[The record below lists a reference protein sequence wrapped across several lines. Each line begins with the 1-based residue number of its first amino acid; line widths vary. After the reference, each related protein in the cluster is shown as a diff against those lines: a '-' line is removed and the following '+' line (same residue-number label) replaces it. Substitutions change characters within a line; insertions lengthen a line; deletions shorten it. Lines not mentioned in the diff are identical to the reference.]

1 MSLTMETKAKLIMNA
16 IKLDRSEIRLTR
28 ERIYTTV
35 SYIAAASFAIT
46 AFLVGPQLT
55 ERDPL
60 KISSLLVLMAII
72 DISLLI
78 VLWGLFLRYMADLR
92 GGQIILEK
100 RERML
105 YELQLNQK
113 AHEEALDI
121 FKALIDPKDR
131 PRIAHKELYW
141 VVIPVSCA
149 MFFKLSALFWILR
162 D

>member
-1 MSLTMETKAKLIMNA
+1 METKAKLIMNA
-16 IKLDRSEIRLTR
+16 IKLDQSEIRLAR

-60 KISSLLVLMAII
+60 KTASLLVLIAII
-72 DISLLI
+72 DVSLLA

-100 RERML
+100 REHML
-105 YELQLNQK
+105 YELQVNQK
-113 AHEEALDI
+113 ADQEALDI
-121 FKALIDPKDR
+121 FKALVDPKDR
-131 PRIAHKELYW
+131 PRIAHNELYW
-141 VVIPVSCA
+141 VLIAVSGA
-149 MFFKLSALFWILR
+149 MLFKLSALFWILR
-162 D
+162 N

>member
-46 AFLVGPQLT
+46 AFLAGPQLT

-100 RERML
+100 RDRIHGCHV
-105 YELQLNQK
+105 
-113 AHEEALDI
+113 AHGRVA
-121 FKALIDPKDR
+121 
-131 PRIAHKELYW
+131 
-141 VVIPVSCA
+141 
-149 MFFKLSALFWILR
+149 
-162 D
+162 

>member
-1 MSLTMETKAKLIMNA
+1 METKAKLIMNA

-60 KISSLLVLMAII
+60 KVASLLVLMAII
-72 DISLLI
+72 DISLLT

-92 GGQIILEK
+92 AVHCSSVKSTARFSFSLP
-100 RERML
+100 
-105 YELQLNQK
+105 
-113 AHEEALDI
+113 AA
-121 FKALIDPKDR
+121 ALIEVLTK
-131 PRIAHKELYW
+131 AQ
-141 VVIPVSCA
+141 SCA
-149 MFFKLSALFWILR
+149 
-162 D
+162 

>member
-1 MSLTMETKAKLIMNA
+1 METKAKLIMNA

-46 AFLVGPQLT
+46 AFLMGPQLT

-60 KISSLLVLMAII
+60 KVASLLVLMAII
-72 DISLLI
+72 DISLLT

-92 GGQIILEK
+92 GGQIILER

-113 AHEEALDI
+113 ADEEALDI

-131 PRIAHKELYW
+131 PRIAHNEFYW
-141 VVIPVSCA
+141 VLISVSCA
-149 MFFKLSALFWILR
+149 MLFKLSALFWMLR

>member
-1 MSLTMETKAKLIMNA
+1 METKAKLIMNA
-16 IKLDRSEIRLTR
+16 IKLDRSEIRLAR

-60 KISSLLVLMAII
+60 KTASLLVLIAII
-72 DISLLI
+72 DVSLLA

-100 RERML
+100 REYML
-105 YELQLNQK
+105 YELQVNQK
-113 AHEEALDI
+113 ADEEALDI
-121 FKALIDPKDR
+121 FRALVDRKDR
-131 PRIAHKELYW
+131 PRIAHNELYW
-141 VVIPVSCA
+141 VAIAVSGA
-149 MFFKLSALFWILR
+149 MLFKLSALFWILR
-162 D
+162 N

>member
-1 MSLTMETKAKLIMNA
+1 
-16 IKLDRSEIRLTR
+16 
-28 ERIYTTV
+28 
-35 SYIAAASFAIT
+35 
-46 AFLVGPQLT
+46 
-55 ERDPL
+55 
-60 KISSLLVLMAII
+60 MAII

-113 AHEEALDI
+113 ADEEALDI

-131 PRIAHKELYW
+131 PRIAHNEFYW
-141 VVIPVSCA
+141 VLISVSCA
-149 MFFKLSALFWILR
+149 MLFKLSALFWMLR